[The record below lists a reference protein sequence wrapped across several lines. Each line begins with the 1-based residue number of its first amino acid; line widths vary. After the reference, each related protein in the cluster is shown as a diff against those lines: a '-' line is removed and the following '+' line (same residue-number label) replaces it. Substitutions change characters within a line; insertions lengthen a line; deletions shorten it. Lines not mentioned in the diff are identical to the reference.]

1 MQSLEKQ
8 AEVLH
13 QEAFKAYKKKNVD
26 RKKKKFYFD
35 QFEITEARR
44 CLKRE
49 KMLRERYQELANK
62 KDTLE
67 DQILSLESAA
77 SSKDL
82 VKLLQQV
89 NEAQNEFKL
98 YYYLI
103 FSILI
108 LIY

>member
-1 MQSLEKQ
+1 MSI
-8 AEVLH
+8 V
-13 QEAFKAYKKKNVD
+13 KNNL
-26 RKKKKFYFD
+26 YFD
-35 QFEITEARR
+35 QFEIIEARR

-49 KMLRERYQELANK
+49 KMLRERYLELANK

-103 FSILI
+103 FSMLI
-108 LIY
+108 LIYPLEIQKKYLI